1 MTSTYYDPDAPK
13 SAEELEELEEY
24 HISGSPIS
32 FARPVRAAPS
42 RR

>member
-13 SAEELEELEEY
+13 SAEELELRESY
-24 HISGSPIS
+24 IGSPIS

-42 RR
+42 IR